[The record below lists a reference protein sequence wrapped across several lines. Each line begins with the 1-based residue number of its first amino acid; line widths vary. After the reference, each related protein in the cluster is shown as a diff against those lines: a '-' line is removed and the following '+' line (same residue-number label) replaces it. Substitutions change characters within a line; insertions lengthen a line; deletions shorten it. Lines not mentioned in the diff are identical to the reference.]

1 MRPCKRGNS
10 PLPQGFTHYRDA
22 FDHLLNA
29 IGKGYSKGRPIAQYC
44 SYCERVI
51 ATNLAVEHVQPKDG
65 PHGRPDLKNE
75 WDNFLLACV
84 NCNST
89 KGNKAVN
96 FNELFLP
103 DRDNTFLAFE
113 YDIDGTV
120 SPRAGLTAKQKS
132 LAQRTIDLVG
142 LNAGIANNGTVVSKD
157 KRNQRIN
164 AYLSAIDSLEDFQS
178 DPNNEALK
186 RATVKSMVTSGY
198 FSIWMKVFDNYPDM
212 KSKFIDAHNG
222 TRASGCFN
230 GVADAISPHPN
241 TDNLECGSKI

>member
-1 MRPCKRGNS
+1 MRPCKRGNT
-10 PLPQGFTHYRDA
+10 PEPQGFTQYRYA

-29 IGKGYSKGRPIAQYC
+29 IGKGYSQGKPIAQYC

-51 ATNLAVEHVQPKDG
+51 VTNLAVEHIQPKDG
-65 PHGRPDLKNE
+65 PYGRPDLENE

-89 KGNKAVN
+89 KGNKRVN

-103 DRDNTFLAFE
+103 DRDNTFLAFD
-113 YDIDGTV
+113 YDINGVVT
-120 SPRAGLTAKQKS
+120 PRAGLTDKQKS

-142 LNAGIANNGTVVSKD
+142 LNAGISNNGTAVSKD

-164 AYLSAIDSLEDFQS
+164 AYLSAMDSLEDFQS
-178 DPNNEALK
+178 NPNNEALK

-198 FSIWMKVFDNYPDM
+198 FSIWMKVFVNYPEM

-222 TRASGCFN
+222 TRESGCFN
-230 GVADAISPHPN
+230 EQAVPISPHPN
-241 TDNLECGSKI
+241 TDDLEFGGKI